1 MSRARTPLLVSL
13 AGLLF
18 LAPVAAGAQVK
29 APRDSVLRTGRS
41 VVRDTSRSRMAL
53 RDSAAARDT
62 SRADT
67 AKSSSGIDSVV
78 TYTASDTI
86 VYDLGSRTMILYG
99 KGDIKYR
106 DMGLKAEVVDINWV
120 TSLLHAEG
128 VADTA
133 DTTGKKMKG
142 LPEMIDGAET
152 YRGRVVEYDF
162 KSKKG
167 RIDLGKTEQDK
178 SYYYGDEIKKV
189 SPEEMYVEDGKFTSC
204 DLDHPHYYFGSPEMK
219 IMLKDKIV
227 ARPVFFYISDVPV
240 FALPFGIFPSERGRR
255 SGIIGPAFGESSR
268 GRYLTHLGYY
278 WAMSDYTDV
287 AFKADGYSKGSYT
300 LYGDFR
306 YALRYL
312 FNGGIDASYG
322 KVVSGEPS
330 DPGRTVTSVFNV
342 HLGHNEQFDPT
353 SQLVV
358 DFTFTSGSYYQNTS
372 LNLNQLL
379 MQNAVSNATFTKSWE
394 GTPNS
399 MTVNIHRD
407 QYLQT
412 GQTSTILP
420 DISFNRSQTFPFRSS
435 KRSDVGSALKWYE
448 LISYTYAGQF
458 EDVQTNTPITT
469 GADSGRLAFDER
481 RGVQHSFTL
490 NMAPKVGYVTLTP
503 FFNYTEKWYDE
514 HTEMEQVYLNTG
526 RLSGGPRPSLFG
538 LSEPSDQFVARN
550 VHELSAVRYY
560 NLGLQASTKFFGI
573 FQPNV
578 FGIKGIRHQVTP
590 SLSYT
595 YAPDFAADRFGYYGK
610 YYDTL
615 GVAHRYGLYDREV
628 FGGAPA
634 GKQEA
639 ISFNVGNV
647 FEMKTVSHDTS
658 GQDNKFQL
666 LNLNAGISY
675 NFAADSLRFSEL
687 ALDYRTS
694 IGNYLSIGGSTTY
707 NLYKFVR
714 DTGSVP
720 TGQRVNKFLINTDH
734 RLADLTAFTVS
745 IGTHLSGE
753 KHSTTA
759 GPIVSTADSLA
770 RAQKRGYVGLY
781 DQEAPDFSIPWNLDL
796 NWNYTMQRENP
807 LYPSKSSGI
816 SASLGFNLTEYWK
829 INATTSYDLI
839 NRVFTA
845 PQITVYRDLHCW
857 ELNFNWVPTGPYRNF
872 HVEIRL
878 KAPQLQDVKITKQGG
893 LRGIE

>member
-1 MSRARTPLLVSL
+1 MNRVRSALFVSSALALLVAPRSAVPQAKAPLDSAAHAVPALFRGSQRDSL
-13 AGLLF
+13 AR
-18 LAPVAAGAQVK
+18 
-29 APRDSVLRTGRS
+29 RDSS
-41 VVRDTSRSRMAL
+41 
-53 RDSAAARDT
+53 AARDT
-62 SRADT
+62 SRLHADT
-67 AKSSSGIDSVV
+67 AKTSSGIDSVV
-78 TYTASDTI
+78 SYTAADTV
-86 VYDLGSRTMILYG
+86 VYNLGARTMTLFG

-106 DMGLKAEVVDINWV
+106 ELALKAERVDINWV

-128 VADTA
+128 IADTA

-142 LPEMIDGAET
+142 LPEMVDGSEV
-152 YRGRVVEYDF
+152 YHGRTVDYDF
-162 KSKKG
+162 RTKKG
-167 RIDLGKTEQDK
+167 RIDLGKTEEDK

-189 SPEEMYVEDGKFTSC
+189 EPDVMYVEDGKFTSC
-204 DLDHPHYYFGSPEMK
+204 DLEHPHYYFGSPEMK

-227 ARPVFFYISDVPV
+227 ARPVFFYIDDVPV

-255 SGIIGPAFGESSR
+255 SGLIGPAFGESTR

-278 WAMSDYTDV
+278 WAMTDYTDV

-300 LYGDFR
+300 LYGNFN
-306 YALRYL
+306 YKLRYD
-312 FNGGIDASYG
+312 FQGDIEASFG
-322 KVVSGEPS
+322 KVVSGEPA
-330 DPGRTVTSVFNV
+330 DPGYGVTKEFNV
-342 HLGHNEQFDPT
+342 HIGHSEDFDPT
-353 SQLVV
+353 AHLAV

-372 LNLNQLL
+372 FNLNQLL
-379 MQNAVSNATFTKSWE
+379 EQNAVSNATFTKSWE

-420 DISFNRSQTFPFRSS
+420 DISFNHSQSFPFRSE
-435 KRSDVGSALKWYE
+435 KHDVGSAMKWYE

-458 EDVQTNTPITT
+458 EDVQTNTPIIT
-469 GADSGRLAFDER
+469 GADSGKLAFDER
-481 RGVQHSFTL
+481 RGIMHQFTL
-490 NMAPKVGYVTLTP
+490 NMAPKAGYVTLTP

-514 HTEMEQVYLNTG
+514 HTAITADPLTDNADYHNIH
-526 RLSGGPRPSLFG
+526 SI
-538 LSEPSDQFVARN
+538 
-550 VHELSAVRYY
+550 SAVRYY
-560 NLGLQASTKFFGI
+560 NMGLSASTKFFGI
-573 FQPNV
+573 FQPDV

-595 YAPDFAADRFGYYGK
+595 YAPDFSTDRYGYYGQ
-610 YYDTL
+610 YRDTL
-615 GVAHRYGLYDREV
+615 GAYHRYGLYDREV

-634 GKQEA
+634 GTQQA
-639 ISFNVGNV
+639 ISLSVGNV
-647 FEMKTVSHDTS
+647 FEMKTASHDTS

-675 NFAADSLRFSEL
+675 NFAADSLRLSEL

-694 IGNYLSIGGSTTY
+694 IGNYLSIGGSTSY
-707 NLYKFVR
+707 NFYKFVR

-720 TGQRVNKFLINTDH
+720 IGQRVNRFLINTDH

-759 GPIVSTADSLA
+759 GPILTPADSLA

-796 NWNYTMQRENP
+796 NWNYTMQKEDP
-807 LYPSKSSGI
+807 LFPSKSSGI
-816 SASLGFNLTEYWK
+816 SASLGFNLTEFWK
-829 INATTSYDLI
+829 ITATTSYDLI

>member
-1 MSRARTPLLVSL
+1 MNRARIALECAVAALL
-13 AGLLF
+13 A
-18 LAPVAAGAQVK
+18 LAPQRAGAQGT
-29 APRDSVLRTGRS
+29 ASRDSLARMPAGALHAAS
-41 VVRDTSRSRMAL
+41 RDSLAL
-53 RDSAAARDT
+53 RDTAFASRTARTLAARSDT
-62 SRADT
+62 SALRDT
-67 AKSSSGIDSVV
+67 ARAHADSAKAASGIDSVV
-78 TYTASDTI
+78 TYTASDTV
-86 VYDLGSRTMILYG
+86 VYDLGARTMTLFG

-106 DMGLKAEVVDINWV
+106 DMGLKAAQVDINWV

-142 LPEMIDGAET
+142 LPELVDGTEVYHGT
-152 YRGRVVEYDF
+152 KVDYDF
-162 KSKKG
+162 KTKRG
-167 RIDLGKTEQDK
+167 RIDLGRTEQDR

-189 SPEEMYVEDGKFTSC
+189 APDEMYVEDGKFTSC
-204 DLDHPHYYFGSPEMK
+204 DLEHPHYYFGSPEMK

-322 KVVSGEPS
+322 KVVEGEPN

-342 HLGHNEQFDPT
+342 HLGHSEQFDPT
-353 SQLVV
+353 AQLVV

-372 LNLNQLL
+372 LNLSQLL
-379 MQNAVSNATFTKSWE
+379 QQNAVSNATFTKSWE

-420 DISFNRSQTFPFRSS
+420 DISFNRSQTFPFRAA
-435 KRSDVGSALKWYE
+435 KHDVGSALKWYE

-458 EDVQTNTPITT
+458 EDIQNNTPVTT
-469 GADSGRLAFDER
+469 GADSGKLAFDER
-481 RGVQHSFTL
+481 RGIQHSFTL
-490 NMAPKVGYVTLTP
+490 NMAPKAGYVTLTP

-514 HTEMEQVYLNTG
+514 HTAITADPLTDLPDYH
-526 RLSGGPRPSLFG
+526 
-538 LSEPSDQFVARN
+538 N
-550 VHELSAVRYY
+550 VHAINAVRYY
-560 NLGLQASTKFFGI
+560 NLGLSASTKFFGI

-578 FGIKGIRHQVTP
+578 LGIKGIRHQVTP

-595 YAPDFAADRFGYYGK
+595 YAPDFSADRYGYYAN
-610 YYDTL
+610 YRDTL
-615 GVAHRYGLYDREV
+615 GAVHRYGLYDREV

-634 GKQEA
+634 GRQEA
-639 ISFNVGNV
+639 IALSVGNV

-687 ALDYRTS
+687 ALDYRTA
-694 IGNYLSIGGSTTY
+694 IGNYLSIGGSSSY

-714 DTGSVP
+714 DTGLAV
-720 TGQRVNKFLINTDH
+720 TGRRINRFLLNTDH

-759 GPIVSTADSLA
+759 GPIMSTADSLA

-796 NWNYTMQRENP
+796 NWNYTMQKENP
-807 LYPSKSSGI
+807 LYPYKSSGI
-816 SASLGFNLTEYWK
+816 SASLGFNLTEFWK

-857 ELNFNWVPTGPYRNF
+857 ELNFSWVPTGPYRNF